1 MLKPVP
7 AAMGSMAPS
16 PMLPGILILNAKYFP
31 ASETSAAKV
40 GATSFAFSVARVL
53 QDAGLF
59 AGMILY
65 QRREDLARPRIL
77 LKTQTSLSCAVLGFN
92 FGMRRVDIRDAIA
105 SATEMLLVTARDEG
119 GPAILYHQTDTL
131 LAYSPEWLP
140 SCVTHHGPFYDDF
153 IRHFGG
159 EQAAVAFGSQD
170 KARHLRKHQ
179 RIGLN
184 HLRQSKNTFVLQHSS
199 LQRKYL
205 MRHDIAA
212 SRIHRISPPISV
224 TEFDRPD
231 LAASHPGI
239 AAFIGTKPSLLLFT
253 AVARLDFFKNVELL
267 VDAGIELRSRGV
279 AVRVLVAGG
288 DETEEC
294 RRAGLIAR
302 VPTAFASD
310 FMAVPKLPKD
320 GLYALFDAV
329 KDNSFFVCPSRYE
342 TLGITPLEAALS
354 SVPTLIVDSSNVEAS
369 CYFPREN
376 RFRECASSLAH
387 LIQRLQAEGMHG
399 RGESLRRTLEDQISH
414 DNFKQS
420 LLRAW
425 AVFSHA
431 TAGSVGPAA
440 RSLHTQAIQLQRR
453 ISCCQLEGIIKTDME
468 RDGVRLGSIFVTPEL
483 A

>member
-1 MLKPVP
+1 MD
-7 AAMGSMAPS
+7 SIAPS
-16 PMLPGILILNAKYFP
+16 PMLPGILLLNAKYFP

-40 GATSFAFSVARVL
+40 GATSFAFSVAHVL

-65 QRREDLARPRIL
+65 QRREDLTRPHIL
-77 LKTQTSLSCAVLGFN
+77 LKTQASFPCATLGFN

-105 SATEMLLVTARDEG
+105 SATEMLLVTARDVG

-153 IRHFGG
+153 IQHFGR

-170 KARHLRKHQ
+170 KAQHLRKHQ

-184 HLRQSKNTFVLQHSS
+184 HLRQSKNMFVLQHSS
-199 LQRKYL
+199 LQRNYL

-212 SRIHRISPPISV
+212 SRIHRISPPISA
-224 TEFDRPD
+224 TQLDHLD
-231 LAASHPGI
+231 LTATHPQI

-267 VDAGIELRSRGV
+267 VDAGIELLRRGV
-279 AVRVLVAGG
+279 AVRVLIAGG
-288 DETEEC
+288 DETEQC

-302 VPTAFASD
+302 VPAGLASD
-310 FMAVPKLPKD
+310 FMAVPKLSKD

-329 KDNSFFVCPSRYE
+329 KNNSFFVCPSRYE

-354 SVPTLIVDSSNVEAS
+354 SVPTLIVDSPNVEAS
-369 CYFPREN
+369 CYFPPEN
-376 RFRECASSLAH
+376 RFRGSASSLAH
-387 LIQRLQAEGMHG
+387 LIQRLQEEGMHG
-399 RGESLRRTLEDQISH
+399 RGDFLCRTLENQISH

-425 AVFSHA
+425 TKLSNA
-431 TAGSVGPAA
+431 TAENTSPV
-440 RSLHTQAIQLQRR
+440 RCLQKEVVQLQRR
-453 ISCCQLEGIIKTDME
+453 ISCCQLEDIIIMDAEM
-468 RDGVRLGSIFVTPEL
+468 DGVRLGSIFVTPEL